1 MKQNVQDIAHQLRS
15 HREARNLRQKDMLFR
30 IGMTQQQYQNA
41 ESGKDIRLST
51 LLRILE
57 GLDMSL
63 VLVPNEKRKKLEEAL
78 AMPREPTGQTLLDT
92 MKDLED

>member
-1 MKQNVQDIAHQLRS
+1 VKQNVQDIAHHLRS
-15 HREARNLRQKDMLFR
+15 SREARNLRQKDMLFR

-78 AMPREPTGQTLLDT
+78 AMPQESTGQTLLDA